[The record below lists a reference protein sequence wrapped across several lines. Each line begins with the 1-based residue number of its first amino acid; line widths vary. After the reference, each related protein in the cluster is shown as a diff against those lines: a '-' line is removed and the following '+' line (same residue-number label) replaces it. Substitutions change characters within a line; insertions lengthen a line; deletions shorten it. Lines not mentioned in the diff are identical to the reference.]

1 MSMTQLAHVLEL
13 GVSKAAIE
21 KWENDQNR
29 PTEANRRRIVEFL
42 GFDPAPAKMTG
53 DS

>member
-1 MSMTQLAHVLEL
+1 MSMAQLADVLEL

-21 KWENDQNR
+21 KWETNQNR
-29 PTEANRRRIVEFL
+29 PTDVNRRRIVEFL

>member
-1 MSMTQLAHVLEL
+1 MRQLANALEL

-21 KWENDQNR
+21 KWESGQNR
-29 PTEANRRRIVEFL
+29 PTDHHRRRIVDFL
-42 GFDPAPAKMTG
+42 GFDLRLAKITG